1 MSSLIDIYIGRQP
14 IFNTKLSLHAYELL
28 FRSNGETN
36 HAGIIGGDSATA
48 QVMMHAFGDI
58 GLKDI
63 ASDHKVFINFTEGL
77 LLRDNLPFFPP
88 RQVVIEVLEDVP
100 VTPALLRSLKDL
112 RDKGFTIAL
121 DDYVFNPSLEQL
133 ESYADII
140 KVDILEV
147 GARMLAQHAQRLK
160 NKGVRLLAEKVE
172 TREQFDFCKSIGF
185 DYFQGYFFA
194 KPKIIK
200 GQRLPTNKLTVLELL
215 SNVYD
220 PDIDMMTLSGIIAKD
235 VSLSQKLLKFL
246 AENINSKF
254 PVTSVHDGVMRFG
267 LDRLQSWASML
278 ALAGMDDKP
287 IELFRMSLTR
297 AKFCEL
303 VGEQLKD
310 FSKDMYFTVGLFSTL
325 DAVMDM
331 ELSELLNKLKLDQR
345 IVNAL
350 IGKEPSNLRVALN
363 AIKAMERGSTDFE
376 LPAKL
381 TGTDLSKIY
390 LQAMQFSQSVYLG
403 DPHAAP

>member
-1 MSSLIDIYIGRQP
+1 MSNLIDIYIGRQP
-14 IFNTKLSLHAYELL
+14 IFNAKLGLHAYELL
-28 FRSNGETN
+28 FRSNTDN
-36 HAGIIGGDSATA
+36 HASVIAGDSATA

-58 GLKDI
+58 GLQDI
-63 ASDHKVFINFTEGL
+63 AGEHKVFINFTESL
-77 LLRDNLPFFPP
+77 LLRENLAFFSP
-88 RQVVIEVLEDVP
+88 RQVVIEVLEDVH
-100 VTPALLRSLKDL
+100 VTPALLRSLTEL
-112 RDKGFTIAL
+112 RSKGFTIAL
-121 DDYVFNPSLEQL
+121 DDYVFNPKLEQL
-133 ESYADII
+133 ESYADLI

-147 GARMLAQHAQRLK
+147 GQHSLTQHVRRLK
-160 NKGVRLLAEKVE
+160 DQGMRLLAEKVE
-172 TREQFDFCKSIGF
+172 TREQFDFCRSIGF
-185 DYFQGYFFA
+185 DFFQGYFFA

-220 PDIDMMTLSGIIAKD
+220 PDIDMSKLSAIIAKD

-246 AENINSKF
+246 AENVKTKF
-254 PVTSVHDGVMRFG
+254 PITSVHDGVMRFG
-267 LDRLQSWASML
+267 LDRLQSWSSML

-303 VGEQLKD
+303 VGEKIGD
-310 FSKDMYFTVGLFSTL
+310 HAKDMYFTVGLFSTL

-350 IGKEPSNLRVALN
+350 IGEDGNSLSIPLN
-363 AIKAMERGSTDFE
+363 AVKAMEQGRTDFK
-376 LPAKL
+376 LPQGLCATEVSKL
-381 TGTDLSKIY
+381 Y
-390 LQAMQFSQSVYLG
+390 LQSMQFSQGVFLG
-403 DPHAAP
+403 DKQH

>member
-1 MSSLIDIYIGRQP
+1 MSNLIDIYIGRQP
-14 IFNTKLSLHAYELL
+14 IFNAKLGLHAYELL
-28 FRSNGETN
+28 FRSNTDN
-36 HAGIIGGDSATA
+36 HASVIAGDSATA

-58 GLKDI
+58 GLQDI
-63 ASDHKVFINFTEGL
+63 AGEHKVFINFTESL
-77 LLRDNLPFFPP
+77 LLRENLAFFSP
-88 RQVVIEVLEDVP
+88 RQVVIEVLEDVH
-100 VTPALLRSLKDL
+100 VTPALLRSLTEL
-112 RDKGFTIAL
+112 RSKGFTIAL
-121 DDYVFNPSLEQL
+121 DDYVFNPKLEQL
-133 ESYADII
+133 ESYADLI

-147 GARMLAQHAQRLK
+147 GQHSLTQHVRRLK
-160 NKGVRLLAEKVE
+160 DQGMRLLAEKVE
-172 TREQFDFCKSIGF
+172 TREQFDFCRSIGF
-185 DYFQGYFFA
+185 DFFQGYFFA

-220 PDIDMMTLSGIIAKD
+220 PDIDMSKLSAIIAKD

-246 AENINSKF
+246 AENVKTKF
-254 PVTSVHDGVMRFG
+254 PITSVHDGVMRFG
-267 LDRLQSWASML
+267 LDRLQSWSSML

-303 VGEQLKD
+303 VGEKIGD
-310 FSKDMYFTVGLFSTL
+310 HAKDMYFTVGLFSTL

-350 IGKEPSNLRVALN
+350 IGEDGNSLSIPLN
-363 AIKAMERGSTDFE
+363 AVKAMEQGRTDFK
-376 LPAKL
+376 LPHGLCATDVSKL
-381 TGTDLSKIY
+381 Y
-390 LQAMQFSQSVYLG
+390 LQSMQFSQGVFLG
-403 DPHAAP
+403 DKQH